1 MTQPSLPLP
10 SRLWLAWLSFFRI
23 LFDGQLAASVARLS
37 AGAPEEV
44 QEREPDPEPEP
55 KREPEPEPEPKREP
69 EPETKP
75 KAEREP
81 EREPELSKPV
91 APSAHSSAEDGAL
104 QLLALLQREGR
115 FVDFVQQEVLK
126 FSDAEIGAAARLV
139 HDGCRR
145 ALQAH
150 AKIVSVRQEA
160 EGAAL
165 RLERASADVKLTGN
179 VAGSAPFRGVL
190 RHRGW
195 RVEELSLPKLV
206 GEHDPRVVAA
216 AELELS

>member
-23 LFDGQLAASVARLS
+23 LLDGQLAAKVARLS
-37 AGAPEEV
+37 
-44 QEREPDPEPEP
+44 Q
-55 KREPEPEPEPKREP
+55 
-69 EPETKP
+69 PET
-75 KAEREP
+75 ESEP
-81 EREPELSKPV
+81 ERLPRAEAEPRAEVESP
-91 APSAHSSAEDGAL
+91 AMPAAAAAASAQGSAEAGAL
-104 QLLALLQREGR
+104 QLLSLLQREGR

-139 HDGCRR
+139 HEGCRR
-145 ALQAH
+145 ALQSH
-150 AKIVSVRQEA
+150 ARVVSVRPEA
-160 EGAAL
+160 EGARL
-165 RLERASADVKLTGN
+165 TLERATADVKLVGN

-195 RVEELSLPKLV
+195 RIEALSLPQPI
-206 GEHDPRVVAA
+206 GDYDPRVIAA

>member
-1 MTQPSLPLP
+1 MTPTSLPLP

-23 LFDGQLAASVARLS
+23 LFDGRLAAEVARLS
-37 AGAPEEV
+37 TNEPESL
-44 QEREPDPEPEP
+44 PEPP
-55 KREPEPEPEPKREP
+55 
-69 EPETKP
+69 
-75 KAEREP
+75 
-81 EREPELSKPV
+81 PV
-91 APSAHSSAEDGAL
+91 TASPAAPAAADVRPSAEHGAL
-104 QLLALLQREGR
+104 QLLSLLQREGR

-145 ALQAH
+145 ALAAH
-150 AKIVSVRQEA
+150 ARLVSVRSEA
-160 EGAAL
+160 EGTEL
-165 RLERASADVKLTGN
+165 TLERARADVKLVGN
-179 VAGSAPFRGVL
+179 VAGTAPFRGVL

-216 AELELS
+216 AELELP